1 MKQAPLLPC
10 LQMRETNLREVKVT
24 QPSVREGSHPGRWL
38 QSRCSLTP
46 RRCCL
51 PGAQGSRPA
60 WGPRPPSPP
69 PAPAGLLKK
78 GKDGEIAPSP
88 KDRVQV
94 SSEKRSEHTQASTP
108 TPARSRTPSPPR
120 HCRAVTGAIIP
131 CWHLCPP
138 HELRE
143 HSLFISNPRA
153 YPRDWQP
160 AGSQ

>member
-1 MKQAPLLPC
+1 MPDTVQTLLPKALNLPHSMKQAPLLPC

-46 RRCCL
+46 RWCCL

-69 PAPAGLLKK
+69 ASPAGLLKT

-108 TPARSRTPSPPR
+108 PPAPGPPARLVTAEPSQVP
-120 HCRAVTGAIIP
+120 
-131 CWHLCPP
+131 
-138 HELRE
+138 
-143 HSLFISNPRA
+143 
-153 YPRDWQP
+153 
-160 AGSQ
+160 